1 MKMKKRKW
9 LTKAIAVCLSVLLA
23 IPVMSEN
30 CYAMQP
36 TIETSYEELMIGKN
50 QLKMTDYNRD
60 NDTLMGRFVAPEAGK
75 YQISVTNNGSL
86 VFDAKL
92 LNEDLGVIAKSDY
105 RCDTTDSYTFNTI
118 SLSKNE
124 VIYVYLEGS
133 YLWTGLLAGKVT
145 IKQQS
150 VAPSLNKTAVS
161 LKTKQKVTLKL
172 KNNKDKVTWVSRDP
186 KIASVNSKGVVQ
198 AKKKGTT
205 YVYAIAKHKL
215 YKCKVKVYK

>member
-9 LTKAIAVCLSVLLA
+9 LTKAMAVCLSVLLA

-30 CYAMQP
+30 CYAKEP
-36 TIETSYEELMIGKN
+36 TVETSYEELTIGKN
-50 QLKMTDYNRD
+50 QLKMTDFYYY

-75 YQISVTNNGSL
+75 YQISLTNNGRVS
-86 VFDAKL
+86 FYPKL
-92 LNEDLGVIAKSDY
+92 LNEDLAVIASAGY
-105 RCDTTDSYTFNTI
+105 YSCDTTESYTFNTI

-124 VIYVYLEGS
+124 VIYVYLQNDYEN
-133 YLWTGLLAGKVT
+133 GLLAAKVT

-150 VAPSLNKTAVS
+150 VAPSLNKTGVS

-186 KIASVNSKGVVQ
+186 KIASVNSKGVVR

>member
-23 IPVMSEN
+23 IPVMSMT
-30 CYAMQP
+30 CYAKQP
-36 TIETSYEELMIGKN
+36 TIETSYEELTIGKN
-50 QLKMTDYNRD
+50 QLKMTDYD
-60 NDTLMGRFVAPEAGK
+60 AGNDTLMGRFVAPEAGK
-75 YQISVTNNGSL
+75 YQISVTNNGG
-86 VFDAKL
+86 VFFRTWL
-92 LNEDLGVIAKSDY
+92 LNEDLARITGYECGKTES
-105 RCDTTDSYTFNTI
+105 CTFDTI

-124 VIYVYLEGS
+124 AIYVYLES
-133 YLWTGLLAGKVT
+133 DSASLLAGKVT

-150 VAPSLNKTAVS
+150 VAPSLNKTGVS